1 MTQGQPTHAPYKRQ
15 SKGAVAV
22 LLVLGLVPIALGYMI
37 VIAFLF
43 PQIVP
48 PQLAHLVPQPH
59 QSAQS
64 AKVDAKSGKAK
75 KDKPSTDDQQKEQDT
90 MNSTLSQLFS
100 TGSVHSVRLVGDSIT
115 AGFLTDGYADG
126 DLTQTGAVVYDDGAG
141 DVHFE
146 SGHDAVCWANAFRS
160 YAAEHGVSD
169 FVNAGIN
176 GAFMDRL
183 SQNPS
188 AWLGNGADVVFVA
201 LGTNDAGYYG
211 TEEFRANAAKGL
223 AAAADASKVLV
234 VVSPVSD
241 LRPQSNLV
249 VPPWQLGEVLRQICE
264 ENGYV
269 FVDASRAVAPD
280 QFNVDGLHPNS
291 EGSLAIWQCVRDS
304 LGLMD

>member
-1 MTQGQPTHAPYKRQ
+1 M
-15 SKGAVAV
+15 
-22 LLVLGLVPIALGYMI
+22 
-37 VIAFLF
+37 
-43 PQIVP
+43 
-48 PQLAHLVPQPH
+48 
-59 QSAQS
+59 
-64 AKVDAKSGKAK
+64 DA
-75 KDKPSTDDQQKEQDT
+75 
-90 MNSTLSQLFS
+90 TLSQLFS

-115 AGFLTDGYADG
+115 AGFITDGYEDG
-126 DLTQTGAVVYDDGAG
+126 DLTQTGVVVYDDGAG
-141 DVHFE
+141 DVHYE
-146 SGHDAVCWANAFRS
+146 SGHDAVCWANAFRA

-176 GAFMDRL
+176 GAFMNRL

-211 TEEFRANAAKGL
+211 LEEFRASATKGL
-223 AAAADASKVLV
+223 AAAASASKVLV

-249 VPPWQLGEVLRQICE
+249 VSPWQLGEVLRQICE

-280 QFNVDGLHPNS
+280 QFCVDGLHPNS
-291 EGSLAIWQCVRDS
+291 EGSLAIWQCVQSS
-304 LGLMD
+304 LGLVD